1 MEMYLR
7 CAECEPDEGFK
18 ANHLR
23 DAAIVIKNQDT
34 DQYIKLITQ
43 AIELFSITGRTTQA
57 SSLAKDCAE
66 KLEEDY
72 NYEDALKFYEKA
84 ADFFLY
90 PTVDDRFMTLTELK
104 EKISENQTDKDGK
117 LIAR

>member
-23 DAAIVIKNQDT
+23 DAAIVIKNQDS

-72 NYEDALKFYEKA
+72 NYEDALKFYDKA
-84 ADFFLY
+84 A
-90 PTVDDRFMTLTELK
+90 
-104 EKISENQTDKDGK
+104 
-117 LIAR
+117 